1 MPKIIFL
8 WTDLAL
14 FALLLA
20 VLTYAWYVSRSP
32 ALRATWARVARNTP
46 AMCSA
51 VVLLVFVVIGLLDSL
66 HYQPR
71 LPPVAA
77 ATSATSATPATS
89 STSTTTSTS
98 STSTASSTSS
108 TKVVAPI
115 YAPKVM
121 SVLDA
126 LLEDTAF
133 ARPEKTYS
141 APLAW
146 LQFTKES
153 ILQEGGEPRRDF
165 PRLRFGGKHL
175 TAPEAQWVA
184 DISKRLAAGLLA
196 GLLVACALIVLTL
209 GFAGRGRRE
218 ISEIGNEVGSH
229 QRDDLQHAA
238 RSARERAWVSFAHQ
252 VWRGETEIPWRAIL
266 ITTTLLCLV
275 FGAVFGLAS
284 GYHVLGTDRT
294 GNDVLWQA
302 LKSIRTAWGIGSLA
316 TVAMLPP
323 ALIFG
328 ISAGYF
334 KGWIDDVIQYL
345 YTTLTSIPGVL
356 LIGACVLM
364 MQVYIDAH
372 PGLFPTSAQR
382 ADLRLFLLCMILGL
396 TGWAGLCRLLRA
408 EALKLREL
416 EYVQAA
422 RAFGIS
428 HVRIMARH
436 LLPNVMHIV
445 LITVVLQFS
454 GLVLYEA
461 VLSYLGIGVDP
472 SMNSFG
478 SMIEKARLEMSRDPM
493 IWWSLLTAF
502 LFMLTLVLSANLFSD
517 AVRDAFDPRTR
528 VFRPKRFKL
537 GARAL
542 RSSSGAATASDA
554 VTTPSTPLSLDT
566 ASVASRLNGTT
577 VRTISPIVPTP
588 AAPSVLTVTDLDIA
602 IDTDDQVRLAV
613 KALALTIHR
622 GETFALVGESG
633 SGKSMTAMA
642 LMRLLPEALRV
653 VNGRIDLQ
661 GTDLTHLSEAEMR
674 SVRGARAGMIF
685 QEPGTSLNPVM
696 RIGEQ
701 IREPIER
708 HTALRGAQARARAVQ
723 WLGRVGIPD
732 PEVRIDDYPFQFSG
746 GQKQRIMIAIAL
758 AAEPELLIADEPTTA
773 LDVTVQAQVLALLAD
788 IQKELGMAVLL
799 ITHDLAVVRHVA
811 DTVALMRHS
820 EIVETAPAD
829 QFFIAPKHPYARELF
844 DAIPTFAKRGRAL
857 TAQGQGKGRESDFA
871 PPSIIGTVTSSG
883 HTESAAHSER
893 PNIKTA
899 EVLHVDQ
906 LQVHYPIRKGL
917 LRRIVAY
924 NKVVQGVSF
933 ALHANETLAL
943 VGGSGCGKTTVAKT
957 LLRLLDGSA
966 LIKGSAVVEGSNI
979 LQASGAT
986 LNALRGQVQIVFQ
999 DPFASLDPRMRVG
1012 AILQEGI
1019 VALRPEWSAAE
1030 QARRMAYLLERV
1042 GLPANAALR
1051 YPHEFSG
1058 GQRQRIAI
1066 ARALAVEP
1074 KILILD
1080 EPTSAL
1086 DVSVQAQILDLLQDL
1101 QRETGMAYLF
1111 ITHNFGVVEYF
1122 ADRVAVMDS
1131 GYIVELGSAAQVLQ
1145 SPKHAVTKELLA
1157 AVPRLNFIVT
1167 RP

>member
-8 WTDLAL
+8 WTDIAL
-14 FALLLA
+14 FALLLV
-20 VLTYAWYVSRSP
+20 VLGYAWNVSRSP
-32 ALRATWARVARNTP
+32 TLRATWARVARNTP

-51 VVLLVFVVIGLLDSL
+51 VVLLVFVAIGLLDSL

-71 LPPVAA
+71 LPPVV
-77 ATSATSATPATS
+77 TS
-89 STSTTTSTS
+89 SSTIASPGAGPS
-98 STSTASSTSS
+98 ATASSAT
-108 TKVVAPI
+108 TATAATAPI

-121 SVLDA
+121 SLLDA

-146 LQFTKES
+146 LQYTKES

-175 TAPEAQWVA
+175 TAPDDQWGADVA
-184 DISKRLAAGLLA
+184 KRLLLGLLA
-196 GLLVACALIVLTL
+196 GLLVACSLIVLTL
-209 GFAGRGRRE
+209 SLVGRGATR
-218 ISEIGNEVGSH
+218 
-229 QRDDLQHAA
+229 
-238 RSARERAWVSFAHQ
+238 Q

-266 ITTTLLCLV
+266 MTTTLLCLL

-302 LKSIRTAWGIGSLA
+302 LKSIRTAWVIGSLA

-364 MQVYIDAH
+364 MQVYIDTH
-372 PGLFPTSAQR
+372 PGMFPTSAQR

-396 TGWAGLCRLLRA
+396 TGWSGLCRLLRA

-428 HVRIMARH
+428 HARIMARH

-472 SMNSFG
+472 TMNSFG

-493 IWWSLLTAF
+493 IWWNLLTAF
-502 LFMLTLVLSANLFSD
+502 LFMLALVLSANLFSD

-528 VFRPKRFKL
+528 AFRPKRFKL
-537 GARAL
+537 GARSPQ
-542 RSSSGAATASDA
+542 SSSSAQSIDGATIGATSP
-554 VTTPSTPLSLDT
+554 VMSVVLS
-566 ASVASRLNGTT
+566 
-577 VRTISPIVPTP
+577 
-588 AAPSVLTVTDLDIA
+588 VTDLDIA
-602 IDTDDQVRLAV
+602 LDTDEQVRFAV

-653 VNGRIDLQ
+653 VGGRVDLQ
-661 GTDLTHLSEAEMR
+661 GTELTQLSEAAMR

-696 RIGEQ
+696 RIGDQ
-701 IREPIER
+701 ILEPIER

-788 IQKELGMAVLL
+788 IQKEMGMAVLL

-811 DTVALMRHS
+811 DTVALMRYG
-820 EIVETAPAD
+820 EIVETAPAE
-829 QFFIAPKHPYARELF
+829 QFFASPKHPYARELF

-857 TAQGQGKGRESDFA
+857 SAQGQALEGLG
-871 PPSIIGTVTSSG
+871 SSG
-883 HTESAAHSER
+883 LDASLASVAQSSILLTSTNETISNAKLMCEPASEA
-893 PNIKTA
+893 T
-899 EVLHVDQ
+899 EVLRVEQ

-933 ALHANETLAL
+933 TLHANETLAL

-966 LIKGSAVVEGSNI
+966 SIKGSAVVERTNI
-979 LQASGAT
+979 LQASGAA
-986 LNALRGQVQIVFQ
+986 LKALRGQIQIVFQ

-1019 VALRPEWSAAE
+1019 AALRPEWSAAE
-1030 QARRMAYLLERV
+1030 QARRIAYLLERV
-1042 GLPANAALR
+1042 GLPENSALR

-1122 ADRVAVMDS
+1122 ADRVAVMDA
-1131 GYIVELGSAAQVLQ
+1131 GHIVELGTAAQVLQ
-1145 SPKHAVTKELLA
+1145 APMHVVTKELLA
-1157 AVPRLNFIVT
+1157 AVPRLEFA
-1167 RP
+1167 

>member
-8 WTDLAL
+8 WTDIAL
-14 FALLLA
+14 FALLFA
-20 VLTYAWYVSRSP
+20 VLLYAWHVSRSP
-32 ALRATWARVARNTP
+32 ALRATWGRVARNTP

-51 VVLLVFVVIGLLDSL
+51 VLLLVFVVIGLLDSL

-71 LPPVAA
+71 LPPVAGS
-77 ATSATSATPATS
+77 SASA
-89 STSTTTSTS
+89 
-98 STSTASSTSS
+98 
-108 TKVVAPI
+108 API

-146 LQFTKES
+146 LQYTKES

-165 PRLRFGGKHL
+165 PRLRVGGQHL
-175 TAPEAQWVA
+175 TAPDEQWGA
-184 DISKRLAAGLLA
+184 DVSKRLLVGLLV
-196 GLLVACALIVLTL
+196 GLLVACSVIVLTL
-209 GFAGRGRRE
+209 SLVRRG
-218 ISEIGNEVGSH
+218 
-229 QRDDLQHAA
+229 
-238 RSARERAWVSFAHQ
+238 SARQ

-266 ITTTLLCLV
+266 ITTTLLCLL

-294 GNDVLWQA
+294 GNDVLWQT
-302 LKSIRTAWGIGSLA
+302 LKSIRTAWVIGSLA

-364 MQVYIDAH
+364 MQVYIDTH
-372 PGLFPTSAQR
+372 PGMFPTSAQR

-428 HVRIMARH
+428 HARIMARH
-436 LLPNVMHIV
+436 LLPNLMHIV

-493 IWWSLLTAF
+493 IWWNLLTAF
-502 LFMLTLVLSANLFSD
+502 LFMLALVLSANLFSD

-528 VFRPKRFKL
+528 AFRPKRFKL
-537 GARAL
+537 NV
-542 RSSSGAATASDA
+542 RSPQSA
-554 VTTPSTPLSLDT
+554 STPPFIYGPTIGATLSA
-566 ASVASRLNGTT
+566 AS
-577 VRTISPIVPTP
+577 
-588 AAPSVLTVTDLDIA
+588 SVLNVTDLDIA
-602 IDTDDQVRLAV
+602 LDTDDQVRFAV

-642 LMRLLPEALRV
+642 LMRLLPEALSV
-653 VNGRIDLQ
+653 VGGRIELQ
-661 GTDLTHLSEAEMR
+661 GADLTRLSEADMR

-701 IREPIER
+701 ILEPIER

-723 WLGRVGIPD
+723 WLGRVGIPE

-788 IQKELGMAVLL
+788 IQKDMGMAVLL

-811 DTVALMRHS
+811 DTVALMRHG

-829 QFFIAPKHPYARELF
+829 QFFVSPKHPYARELF

-857 TAQGQGKGRESDFA
+857 SAQGQAREGRVLSVPA
-871 PPSIIGTVTSSG
+871 KSSVAG
-883 HTESAAHSER
+883 AELSSQT
-893 PNIKTA
+893 T
-899 EVLHVDQ
+899 EVLRVEQ

-924 NKVVQGVSF
+924 NKVVQDVSF
-933 ALHANETLAL
+933 TLHANETLAL
-943 VGGSGCGKTTVAKT
+943 VGGSGCGKTTVAKA

-966 LIKGSAVVEGSNI
+966 SSNGSAIVEQTSI
-979 LQASGAT
+979 LQASGNA
-986 LNALRGQVQIVFQ
+986 LKALRGQIQIVFQ

-1019 VALRPEWSAAE
+1019 TALRPEWSTVE
-1030 QARRMAYLLERV
+1030 QRRRIAYLLERV
-1042 GLPANAALR
+1042 GLPENSALR

-1122 ADRVAVMDS
+1122 SDRVAVMDA
-1131 GYIVELGSAAQVLQ
+1131 GHIVELGTAAQVLQ
-1145 SPKHAVTKELLA
+1145 APVHAVTRELLA
-1157 AVPRLNFIVT
+1157 AVPRLEFA
-1167 RP
+1167 

>member
-8 WTDLAL
+8 WTDIAL
-14 FALLLA
+14 FALLFA
-20 VLTYAWYVSRSP
+20 VLIYAWHVSRSP
-32 ALRATWARVARNTP
+32 ALRATWGRVARNTP

-71 LPPVAA
+71 LPPVVVAPAA
-77 ATSATSATPATS
+77 ATIASPDASATAAAT
-89 STSTTTSTS
+89 
-98 STSTASSTSS
+98 TAA
-108 TKVVAPI
+108 API

-146 LQFTKES
+146 LQYTKES

-175 TAPEAQWVA
+175 TAPEAQWGTDV
-184 DISKRLAAGLLA
+184 SKRLLVGLLI
-196 GLLVACALIVLTL
+196 GLLVACSVIALTL
-209 GFAGRGRRE
+209 SLVRHG
-218 ISEIGNEVGSH
+218 
-229 QRDDLQHAA
+229 
-238 RSARERAWVSFAHQ
+238 SARQ

-266 ITTTLLCLV
+266 ITTTVLCLL

-302 LKSIRTAWGIGSLA
+302 LKSIRTAWVIGSLA

-364 MQVYIDAH
+364 MQVYIDTH
-372 PGLFPTSAQR
+372 PGMFPTSAQR

-428 HVRIMARH
+428 HARIMARH
-436 LLPNVMHIV
+436 LLPNLMHIV

-493 IWWSLLTAF
+493 IWWNLLTAF
-502 LFMLTLVLSANLFSD
+502 LFMLALVLSANLFSD

-528 VFRPKRFKL
+528 AFRPKRFKL
-537 GARAL
+537 NV
-542 RSSSGAATASDA
+542 RSPQSA
-554 VTTPSTPLSLDT
+554 STPPFIDGPTIGATLFA
-566 ASVASRLNGTT
+566 AS
-577 VRTISPIVPTP
+577 
-588 AAPSVLTVTDLDIA
+588 SVLNVTDLDIA
-602 IDTDDQVRLAV
+602 LDTDDQVRFAV

-642 LMRLLPEALRV
+642 LMRLLPEALSV
-653 VNGRIDLQ
+653 VGGRIELQ
-661 GTDLTHLSEAEMR
+661 GADLTRLSEADMR

-701 IREPIER
+701 ILEPIER
-708 HTALRGAQARARAVQ
+708 HTALRSAQARARAVQ
-723 WLGRVGIPD
+723 WLGRVGIPE

-788 IQKELGMAVLL
+788 IQKDMGMAVLL

-811 DTVALMRHS
+811 DTVALMRHG

-829 QFFIAPKHPYARELF
+829 QFFVSPKHPYARELF

-857 TAQGQGKGRESDFA
+857 SAQGQAREGRVLSVPA
-871 PPSIIGTVTSSG
+871 KSSVAG
-883 HTESAAHSER
+883 AELSSQT
-893 PNIKTA
+893 T
-899 EVLHVDQ
+899 EVLRVEQ

-924 NKVVQGVSF
+924 NKVVQDVSF
-933 ALHANETLAL
+933 TLHANETLAL
-943 VGGSGCGKTTVAKT
+943 VGGSGCGKTTVAKA

-966 LIKGSAVVEGSNI
+966 SSNGSAIVEQTSI
-979 LQASGAT
+979 LQASGNA
-986 LNALRGQVQIVFQ
+986 LKALRGQIQIVFQ
-999 DPFASLDPRMRVG
+999 DPFASLDPRMRVE

-1019 VALRPEWSAAE
+1019 TALRPEWSTVE
-1030 QARRMAYLLERV
+1030 QRRRIAYLLERV
-1042 GLPANAALR
+1042 GLPENSALR

-1122 ADRVAVMDS
+1122 ADRVAVMDA
-1131 GYIVELGSAAQVLQ
+1131 GHIVELGTAAQVLQ
-1145 SPKHAVTKELLA
+1145 APVHAVTRELLA
-1157 AVPRLNFIVT
+1157 AVPRLEFA
-1167 RP
+1167 